1 MRSSTTLTFDAMRAS
16 RYSIFVVFL
25 ALALSGS
32 GFARAM
38 SVGQPCISTAEM
50 MDAHNADHA
59 DHQQHHGNQVNS
71 LKQAAVDCWSMCAS
85 AASGILA
92 TPPHGVDMI
101 VSSVVYSD
109 VNPRLYGRWIPL
121 DPGIPKYFS

>member
-1 MRSSTTLTFDAMRAS
+1 MRAS
-16 RYSIFVVFL
+16 RYRVFVVFL

-38 SVGQPCISTAEM
+38 SVGRPCISTVEP

-59 DHQQHHGNQVNS
+59 DHQKHHGNEVNS
-71 LKQAAVDCWSMCAS
+71 VKQAAVNCWSMCAS
-85 AASGILA
+85 AASSILA
-92 TPPHGVDMI
+92 TPPQVVDMI
-101 VSSVVYSD
+101 VSSVVYSA
-109 VNPRLYGRWIPL
+109 VSPRLYGRWVLL